1 MTPARRKPSRVRQ
14 LVGALIVLGVF
25 LVGLALGA
33 ALVGDPEPA
42 TTTYERTLR
51 FATVT
56 VTTPEGSN

>member
-1 MTPARRKPSRVRQ
+1 VRQ

-25 LVGLALGA
+25 LVGVALGA